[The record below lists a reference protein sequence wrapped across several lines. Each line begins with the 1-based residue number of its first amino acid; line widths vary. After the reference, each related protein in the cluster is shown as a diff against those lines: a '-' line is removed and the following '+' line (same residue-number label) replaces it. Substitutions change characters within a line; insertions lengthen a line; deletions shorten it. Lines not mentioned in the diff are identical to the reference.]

1 MAAELDVER
10 VNDEERL
17 LGGELVWWIVLLII
31 SLPVLLFGLSQA
43 PGTGGMLLLCVGGI
57 LFGVSFAQVILR
69 LPYLTHR
76 LIGSFIILLVIAAI
90 FMGIAFLYSTTLEVP
105 TAPPDTMYKAPVS
118 GG

>member
-10 VNDEERL
+10 VSDEERL

-31 SLPVLLFGLSQA
+31 SLPVLLYGLSQA
-43 PGTGGMLLLCVGGI
+43 PNTGGMLLICLGGI
-57 LFGVSFAQVILR
+57 LFGVSFAEVIVR

-76 LIGSFIILLVIAAI
+76 LIASFIILIVVAAI
-90 FMGIAFLYSTTLEVP
+90 CAGIAFLYGTTLQVP
-105 TAPPDTMYKAPVS
+105 TPPPDVMYKAPVS

>member
-1 MAAELDVER
+1 
-10 VNDEERL
+10 
-17 LGGELVWWIVLLII
+17 
-31 SLPVLLFGLSQA
+31 
-43 PGTGGMLLLCVGGI
+43 MLLLCVGGI

>member
-31 SLPVLLFGLSQA
+31 SLPVVLYGLSQA
-43 PGTGGMLLLCVGGI
+43 PNTGGMLLICLGGI

-76 LIGSFIILLVIAAI
+76 LVASFIILIVIAAI
-90 FMGIAFLYSTTLEVP
+90 FMGIAFLYSNTLDVP
-105 TAPPDTMYKAPVS
+105 TPPPDTMYKAPVS